1 MDHPVNSIYTSLFN
15 SSFALNTYGNHACM
29 HAKSFQYVRFFATPW
44 TVACQAPL
52 SIGLSRQEYYSGLPC
67 PPPGDLP
74 DSGIKPTSPVAS
86 ALQAD
91 SLPLVPPGKLLCGQ
105 QLKLNMKRTRV
116 IYIFRKIIYHLFYFW
131 LCWAFIAAQAFL

>member
-1 MDHPVNSIYTSLFN
+1 MSGIAHPFLAPASCLSQEADFHNTQGPSFQLLLLSLQGLL
-15 SSFALNTYGNHACM
+15 ATLWAKYTYGNHACM
-29 HAKSFQYVRFFATPW
+29 HAKSLQYVRLFATPW

-91 SLPLVPPGKLLCGQ
+91 SLPLVPPGKLLGDH
-105 QLKLNMKRTRV
+105 
-116 IYIFRKIIYHLFYFW
+116 IS
-131 LCWAFIAAQAFL
+131 